1 MLATIFGH
9 PDDDLFQL
17 DAGMRPMFGMPL
29 GEDPELAPLRRW
41 RDEMYRRH
49 RGERVTPPA

>member
-1 MLATIFGH
+1 
-9 PDDDLFQL
+9 
-17 DAGMRPMFGMPL
+17 MRPMFGMPL

-49 RGERVTPPA
+49 RGERVTPLA